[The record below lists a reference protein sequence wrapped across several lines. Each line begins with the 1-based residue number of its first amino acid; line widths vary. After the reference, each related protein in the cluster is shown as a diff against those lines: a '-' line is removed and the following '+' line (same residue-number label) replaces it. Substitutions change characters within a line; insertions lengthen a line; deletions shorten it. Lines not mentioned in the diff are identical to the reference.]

1 MHWINLMSVA
11 SKIKSPFAWFD
22 FKYIIR
28 LPSFTLHWP
37 DVYMSWY
44 AGNKCNFDS
53 HICLKSWI
61 KIEHSSLMPERY
73 GQKWLDTVRRANWIV
88 KCQHIDDFKNFS
100 LRINNFSNQFLK
112 SLISSESLGRIIGPE
127 SIRTEWYGPFR
138 LNRNRTWTTS
148 NKNVLFL
155 CHLVQTHF
163 PYDVSHIWYGPYVV
177 TFVINGPYN
186 MVHNG
191 QNRNFP

>member
-61 KIEHSSLMPERY
+61 KIEHSSLNPKRY
-73 GQKWLDTVRRANWIV
+73 GQKGPDTVCTPDNESSNVNIMRLRDFLVGNLHFPEKFSKTPNW
-88 KCQHIDDFKNFS
+88 
-100 LRINNFSNQFLK
+100 
-112 SLISSESLGRIIGPE
+112 P
-127 SIRTEWYGPFR
+127 EWYKPSTSDRNKIWSMWHGP
-138 LNRNRTWTTS
+138 
-148 NKNVLFL
+148 
-155 CHLVQTHF
+155 HLITCS
-163 PYDVSHIWYGPYVV
+163 VSISFGPY
-177 TFVINGPYN
+177 TFSIWCGPCDLAHIIWTRCDGPCQAKLSTFN
-186 MVHNG
+186 
-191 QNRNFP
+191 

>member
-61 KIEHSSLMPERY
+61 KIEHSSLNPERY
-73 GQKWLDTVRRANWIV
+73 GQKWLDTVRRANWIL

-112 SLISSESLGRIIGPE
+112 SPIWSESLDRNQ
-127 SIRTEWYGPFR
+127 YGPNDMDR
-138 LNRNRTWTTS
+138 SDWTEIGHGPHRIKMSSFYTIWS
-148 NKNVLFL
+148 KHIFL
-155 CHLVQTHF
+155 MMC
-163 PYDVSHIWYGPYVV
+163 PIYDMGHMWLPL
-177 TFVINGPYN
+177 
-186 MVHNG
+186 
-191 QNRNFP
+191 